1 MSDLQLDAIAR
12 NAYTTRKQEL
22 WETIKRELHE
32 FSVKPYADQ
41 EDFNITFAKVKEA
54 ALEYNEI
61 MNRCN
66 FRGPRIQL

>member
-1 MSDLQLDAIAR
+1 MSEQLDSIAR
-12 NAYTTRKQEL
+12 SAYTTRKQEL
-22 WETIKRELHE
+22 WGNIKRDLAE
-32 FSVKPYADQ
+32 FAEKTYADQ
-41 EDFNITFAKVKEA
+41 EDLNITLAKVKEA